1 MATPHDLPEP
11 QAFTEMEADRKATNT
26 DGSDNPLIAAIRRAI
41 SPDPL
46 VWLPSFRY
54 ATMSCILQEGS
65 KGTALRLILEPTGR
79 LLAPRMAVPSETGS
93 TRDLR
98 LSLSVLTSNEQS
110 SSSEDGV
117 MGYIQYSAPFEAP
130 ELGVRNPVQLEGV
143 AYCAAEHMARLA
155 TLLGRYGEATEWVI
169 RTEQLALE
177 SSGLPESDYIVEPS
191 QRVAVRDLA
200 ALYPFRTEAEPLE
213 AGSPSRSSVIQ
224 NLLERIDGHLRGGV
238 RIRIF

>member
-1 MATPHDLPEP
+1 
-11 QAFTEMEADRKATNT
+11 
-26 DGSDNPLIAAIRRAI
+26 
-41 SPDPL
+41 
-46 VWLPSFRY
+46 
-54 ATMSCILQEGS
+54 MSCTLQEGS
-65 KGTALRLILEPTGR
+65 KGTALRLILEPTGK
-79 LLAPRMAVPSETGS
+79 LLAPRMAVPSETSS

-98 LSLSVLTSNEQS
+98 LSLSVLTNDEQP

-117 MGYIQYSAPFEAP
+117 TGYIQYSAPFEAP
-130 ELGVRNPVQLEGV
+130 ELGIRNPAQLEGV

-177 SSGLPESDYIVEPS
+177 SSGLPQSDYIVEPS

-200 ALYPFRTEAEPLE
+200 ALYSFLTEMEPSE
-213 AGSPSRSSVIQ
+213 AGPPSPITIIQ
-224 NLLERIDGHLRGGV
+224 NLLERIEGHLRGGV